1 MHPMELQSGVFLRRS
16 PFLVVK
22 QLDDNEVRF
31 RLLYSHINS
40 KLLLSK
46 VRDLRL
52 AGRKKVEKLGGQWR
66 NFDPT

>member
-31 RLLYSHINS
+31 
-40 KLLLSK
+40 
-46 VRDLRL
+46 
-52 AGRKKVEKLGGQWR
+52 
-66 NFDPT
+66 